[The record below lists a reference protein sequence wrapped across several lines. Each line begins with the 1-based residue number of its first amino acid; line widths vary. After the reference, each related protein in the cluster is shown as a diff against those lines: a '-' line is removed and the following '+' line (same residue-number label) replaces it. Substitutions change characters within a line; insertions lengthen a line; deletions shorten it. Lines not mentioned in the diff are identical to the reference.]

1 MRGLPERWLG
11 GKAVLVLYSDKIIFI
26 IEIIGTIA
34 FASAGALVAI
44 RKEMDIFGVNIL
56 AVTTACGGGLIRDL
70 IIGRKPPVM
79 FREPIYTLVAIVTA
93 TLLFFVIYRREHVLN
108 SRLMAIYEKLM
119 VTCDAV
125 GLGVFTVVGTNAAFE
140 VVGDRFAFLQIF
152 VGVLTGVGGGILR
165 DLMAGQTPFILKR
178 EIYACASL
186 AGAVACTYICRE
198 APTVYGMFAGGILT
212 IILRLLAAYYHW
224 NLPRIRIEKDPGE
237 KQDQ

>member
-1 MRGLPERWLG
+1 M
-11 GKAVLVLYSDKIIFI
+11 LVLYSDKIIFL

-79 FREPIYTLVAIVTA
+79 FREPVYTMIAIGTA
-93 TLLFFVIYRREHVLN
+93 TLLFLLIYRREHVLN
-108 SRLMAIYEKLM
+108 SRLMAAYERLM

-125 GLGVFTVVGTNAAFE
+125 GLGVFTVVGANAAFE
-140 VVGDRFAFLQIF
+140 VMGDRFAFLQIF
-152 VGVLTGVGGGILR
+152 VGVLTGVGGGIIR
-165 DLMAGQTPFILKR
+165 DLLAGQMPFILKK

-186 AGAVACTYICRE
+186 AGAAAFTYVHR
-198 APTVYGMFAGGILT
+198 AVPAVYAMFTGGMLT
-212 IILRLLAAYYHW
+212 IVLRLLAAHYQWY
-224 NLPRIRIEKDPGE
+224 LPRMRMEKDG
-237 KQDQ
+237 DGH